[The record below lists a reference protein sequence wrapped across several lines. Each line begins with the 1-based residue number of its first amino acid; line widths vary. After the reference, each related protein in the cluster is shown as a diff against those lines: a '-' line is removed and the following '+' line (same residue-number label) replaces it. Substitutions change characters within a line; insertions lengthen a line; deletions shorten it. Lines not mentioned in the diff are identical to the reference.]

1 MEQAIPQPK
10 QSSMG
15 RNIFLATGIILLVG
29 LVAVMAVN
37 MQKIESVDLQS
48 KKAPEFSLT
57 LFDQFEQ
64 NQITLTELR
73 G

>member
-37 MQKIESVDLQS
+37 MQKIESVDLLS
-48 KKAPEFSLT
+48 CVDRWWWSIFGPVGA
-57 LFDQFEQ
+57 
-64 NQITLTELR
+64 
-73 G
+73 